1 MTKLHCFAIILMMPF
16 LSIGQAKKPTLMV
29 VPSDLW
35 CKEYGYLTEFNNQGT
50 KVLIPDY
57 KKALQEDANLIL
69 VISKINELMAD
80 RGFPLKNLESI
91 LKSLENQSAE
101 DALLMNSEG
110 AEINENPIDKLK
122 KVAKADIIIQM
133 TYTIQ
138 SVGPKNT
145 VTFNLQGIDSY
156 TNKQI
161 AGSSGTGA
169 PSFTAEIPVLLA
181 EAVVANIDLYNVQ
194 LQNHFDDMFENGRE
208 VILRVLTWN
217 NWEHNLES
225 EDFGGDMLSNII
237 ENWVHENTVK
247 NRFST
252 LDATENMVVFEQ
264 VRIPLFNE
272 KGQATDT
279 RRWAFNLKKYLMDK
293 FQIESKLMM
302 KGLGQA
308 LLILGDK

>member
-1 MTKLHCFAIILMMPF
+1 MMPF

-217 NWEHNLES
+217 NWEYNLES
-225 EDFGGDMLSNII
+225 EDFGGYAKQY
-237 ENWVHENTVK
+237 H
-247 NRFST
+247 
-252 LDATENMVVFEQ
+252 
-264 VRIPLFNE
+264 
-272 KGQATDT
+272 
-279 RRWAFNLKKYLMDK
+279 
-293 FQIESKLMM
+293 
-302 KGLGQA
+302 
-308 LLILGDK
+308 

>member
-1 MTKLHCFAIILMMPF
+1 MTKLCCLAIILMMPF

-101 DALLMNSEG
+101 DALLMSSEG

-252 LDATENMVVFEQ
+252 LDATENMMVFEQ

-272 KGQATDT
+272 RGQATDT

-308 LLILGDK
+308 QLILGDK

>member
-1 MTKLHCFAIILMMPF
+1 MTKLHCLAIILMMPF

-101 DALLMNSEG
+101 DALLMSSEG

-133 TYTIQ
+133 SYTIK

-252 LDATENMVVFEQ
+252 LDATENMMVFEQ

-308 LLILGDK
+308 QLVLGDK

>member
-1 MTKLHCFAIILMMPF
+1 MTKLHCLAIILIMPF

-252 LDATENMVVFEQ
+252 LDATENMMVFEQ

-308 LLILGDK
+308 QLILGDK

>member
-1 MTKLHCFAIILMMPF
+1 MMPF

-308 LLILGDK
+308 QLILGDK

>member
-1 MTKLHCFAIILMMPF
+1 
-16 LSIGQAKKPTLMV
+16 
-29 VPSDLW
+29 
-35 CKEYGYLTEFNNQGT
+35 
-50 KVLIPDY
+50 
-57 KKALQEDANLIL
+57 
-69 VISKINELMAD
+69 MAD

-101 DALLMNSEG
+101 DALLMSSEG

-133 TYTIQ
+133 TYTIK

-217 NWEHNLES
+217 NWAHNLES

-252 LDATENMVVFEQ
+252 LDATENMMVFEQ

-308 LLILGDK
+308 QLVLGDK

>member
-1 MTKLHCFAIILMMPF
+1 MTKLHCLAIILMMPF

-101 DALLMNSEG
+101 DALLMNNEG

-138 SVGPKNT
+138 SIGPKNT

-252 LDATENMVVFEQ
+252 LDATENMMVFEQ

-308 LLILGDK
+308 QLILGDK

>member
-1 MTKLHCFAIILMMPF
+1 MPF

-252 LDATENMVVFEQ
+252 LDATENMMVFEQ

-308 LLILGDK
+308 QLILGDK